1 MNIIFFYRNI
11 KAGFSIHKVFNT
23 ITDAFEN
30 KTDSIIK
37 LEVPFY
43 RANLKS
49 VVKNLLFIYQNR
61 LKEGVNHITGDIH
74 YGIFALIGCKS
85 VLTIHDLVL
94 LQNTK
99 NPYKKRVLFLFWY
112 YLPVKLATEVVCI
125 SQSTKED
132 LLKYVKRKDIKV
144 ISNPVDPM
152 FNFVKKEFNI
162 KKPVIL
168 HIGTGWNK
176 NLSAVILALKDIEC
190 HLRIIGKINEK
201 QLQLLKKHHI
211 NYSNGFKLTDL
222 EILYEYENCDIVSFP
237 SIFEGFG
244 MPIIEGQAMGRV
256 VLTSNISPMKE
267 IGREAVQL
275 VTPNDVLSIRE
286 GFLKIIKDKDYR
298 DFLILKGFENIKKY
312 KSEAI
317 VKEYIEVYKQL

>member
-1 MNIIFFYRNI
+1 MKIIFFYRNI
-11 KAGFSIHKVFNT
+11 KSGFSIHKVFNT
-23 ITDAFEN
+23 IVDGFKNEKDT
-30 KTDSIIK
+30 IIK

-43 RANLKS
+43 RASLKS
-49 VVKNLLFIYQNR
+49 IIKNLFFIYKNR

-74 YGIFALIGCKS
+74 YGIFPLIGCKS

-94 LQNTK
+94 LQNTI
-99 NPYKKRVLFLFWY
+99 NPYKKQVLFLFWY

-125 SQSTKED
+125 SQATKED
-132 LLKYVKRKDIKV
+132 LLKYVKRNDIKV

-152 FNFVKKEFNI
+152 FNFIEKEFNI

-168 HIGTGWNK
+168 HIGSGWNK
-176 NLSAVILALKDIEC
+176 NLSAVILALKGIEC

-201 QLQLLKKHHI
+201 QLQLLKEYHI

-222 EILYEYENCDIVSFP
+222 EILDEYKNCDIVSFP

-244 MPIIEGQAMGRV
+244 MPIIEGQATGRV
-256 VLTSNISPMKE
+256 VLTSNISPMKG
-267 IGREAVQL
+267 IGGKAVQL
-275 VTPNDVLSIRE
+275 VNPKDVLSIRE
-286 GFLKIIKDKDYR
+286 GFLKIIKDKNHR
-298 DFLILKGFENIKKY
+298 DCLIKEGIENTKKF

-317 VKEYIEVYKQL
+317 VKEYMEVYKQL